1 MHMCFFFCIFAPK
14 LKNCAIMSDMFDKVI
29 LSPQKETGGVTLYLN
44 GREFSAPVSVTR
56 GQEVTISFRKK
67 GMLGRIA
74 GTNKT
79 EQKLIVSESMEYRIP
94 ALEWFRL
101 VSYQMIQVKVESGIT
116 VPYRLYINN
125 REVTNGYGVYI
136 REKDLDHVQIR
147 VVGTGYAEFN
157 DAVNLVG
164 KDSVEIML
172 SKEGDELT
180 LIIDGVEFTTRSPR
194 TVGTISVE
202 GHELYQMAGGKYRL
216 QKKPGYLVNNN
227 TTTTSGSK
235 TGLSDWLIVLVIA
248 LICLVVG
255 VVAGWAIFAPK
266 QAKVYSAETNAV
278 YPADSTILEAIEDL
292 NADPEPMAILTKKVD
307 APEPLEEPKPE
318 TEEVKA
324 KEEPKKEEAK
334 KDEPKKEEAKKDEP
348 KAETPAAPVTAKS
361 YSVLYERKNNKG
373 TELAERKM
381 EEVPELQG
389 LYKALAYYDRDKIL
403 NVYAPRIKSSDPN
416 MAAWNQL
423 VKAVRECP
431 DVKFSSKGYAIS
443 GNQSHNIT
451 IEEYIKLIR
460 KKQEEAKAKK

>member
-1 MHMCFFFCIFAPK
+1 
-14 LKNCAIMSDMFDKVI
+14 MSDMLDKVI

-44 GREFSAPVSVTR
+44 GREFNAPVSMTR

-79 EQKLIVSESMEYRIP
+79 EQKLTVTESMEYRIP
-94 ALEWFRL
+94 TLEWFKL
-101 VSYQMIQVKVESGIT
+101 VSYQMIQVKAESGTT

-136 REKDLDHVQIR
+136 RETDLEHVQIR

-157 DAVNLVG
+157 DTVNFVG
-164 KDSVEIML
+164 KDSVEIVL
-172 SKEGDELT
+172 TKEGDELT

-216 QKKPGYLVNNN
+216 QKKPGYLTNNGVVAGDKGIFGAI
-227 TTTTSGSK
+227 T
-235 TGLSDWLIVLVIA
+235 DWMVIGVIA
-248 LICLVVG
+248 LICLIVG
-255 VVAGWAIFAPK
+255 VVIGWAVFGDK
-266 QAKVYSAETNAV
+266 EAKVVRPVVEAT
-278 YPADSTILEAIEDL
+278 YPDSTIVEAVEEL
-292 NADPEPMAILTKKVD
+292 NADPEPMAIETKKAD
-307 APEPLEEPKPE
+307 APEPLEEPKAE
-318 TEEVKA
+318 NSEVKEEEKA
-324 KEEPKKEEAK
+324 ADASKE
-334 KDEPKKEEAKKDEP
+334 EP
-348 KAETPAAPVTAKS
+348 KAETPAPAPTAKAFKE
-361 YSVLYERKNNKG
+361 LYARKNNKG
-373 TELAERKM
+373 TELAERMM

-389 LYKALAYYDRDKIL
+389 LYRALAYYDRDKIL
-403 NVYAPRIKSSDPN
+403 NVYAPRVKSSDPN

-431 DVKFSSKGYAIS
+431 DVKFSSQGYAIS

>member
-1 MHMCFFFCIFAPK
+1 
-14 LKNCAIMSDMFDKVI
+14 MSDMLDKVI

-44 GREFSAPVSVTR
+44 GREFNAPVSMTR

-79 EQKLIVSESMEYRIP
+79 EQKLTVTESMEYRIP
-94 ALEWFRL
+94 TLEWFKL
-101 VSYQMIQVKVESGIT
+101 VSYQMIQVKAESGTT

-136 REKDLDHVQIR
+136 RETDLEHVQIR
-147 VVGTGYAEFN
+147 VAGTGYAEFN
-157 DAVNLVG
+157 DAVNFVG
-164 KDSVEIML
+164 KDSVEIVL
-172 SKEGDELT
+172 TKEGDELT

-202 GHELYQMAGGKYRL
+202 GYELYQMAGGKYRL
-216 QKKPGYLVNNN
+216 QKKPGYLTNNGVVAGDKGIFGAI
-227 TTTTSGSK
+227 T
-235 TGLSDWLIVLVIA
+235 DWMVIGVIA
-248 LICLVVG
+248 LICLIVG
-255 VVAGWAIFAPK
+255 VVIGWAVFGDK
-266 QAKVYSAETNAV
+266 EAKVVRPVVEAT
-278 YPADSTILEAIEDL
+278 YPDSTIVEAVEEL
-292 NADPEPMAILTKKVD
+292 NADPEPMAIETKKAD
-307 APEPLEEPKPE
+307 APEPLEEPKAE
-318 TEEVKA
+318 NSEVKEEEKA
-324 KEEPKKEEAK
+324 ADASKE
-334 KDEPKKEEAKKDEP
+334 EP
-348 KAETPAAPVTAKS
+348 KAETPAPAPTAKAFKE
-361 YSVLYERKNNKG
+361 LYARKNNKG
-373 TELAERKM
+373 TELAERMM

-389 LYKALAYYDRDKIL
+389 LYRALAYYDRDKIL
-403 NVYAPRIKSSDPN
+403 NVYAPRVKSSDPN

-431 DVKFSSKGYAIS
+431 DVKFSSQGYAIS

>member
-1 MHMCFFFCIFAPK
+1 
-14 LKNCAIMSDMFDKVI
+14 MSDMLDKVI

-44 GREFSAPVSVTR
+44 GREFNAPVSMTR

-79 EQKLIVSESMEYRIP
+79 EQKLTVTESMEYRIP
-94 ALEWFRL
+94 TLEWFKL
-101 VSYQMIQVKVESGIT
+101 VSYQMIQVKAESGTT

-136 REKDLDHVQIR
+136 RETDLEHVQIR

-157 DAVNLVG
+157 DTVNFVG
-164 KDSVEIML
+164 KDSVEIVL
-172 SKEGDELT
+172 TKEGDELT

-202 GHELYQMAGGKYRL
+202 GYELYQMAGGKYRL
-216 QKKPGYLVNNN
+216 QKKPGYLTNNGVAAGN
-227 TTTTSGSK
+227 KGIFGAIT
-235 TGLSDWLIVLVIA
+235 DWVVIGVIA
-248 LICLVVG
+248 LIGLIVG
-255 VVAGWAIFAPK
+255 VVIGSSWLVFGDK
-266 QAKVYSAETNAV
+266 ETKVVRPVVEAT
-278 YPADSTILEAIEDL
+278 YPDSTILEAVEEL
-292 NADPEPMAILTKKVD
+292 NADPEPMAIETKKAE
-307 APEPLEEPKPE
+307 APEPLEEPKAE
-318 TEEVKA
+318 NGEVKEEEKA
-324 KEEPKKEEAK
+324 ADASKE
-334 KDEPKKEEAKKDEP
+334 EP
-348 KAETPAAPVTAKS
+348 KAETPAPAPTAKAFKE
-361 YSVLYERKNNKG
+361 LYARKNNKG
-373 TELAERKM
+373 TELAERMM

-389 LYKALAYYDRDKIL
+389 LYRALAYYDRDKIL
-403 NVYAPRIKSSDPN
+403 NVYAPRVKSSDPN

-431 DVKFSSKGYAIS
+431 DVKFSSQGYAIS

>member
-1 MHMCFFFCIFAPK
+1 M
-14 LKNCAIMSDMFDKVI
+14 LDKVI

-44 GREFSAPVSVTR
+44 GREFNAPVSMTR

-79 EQKLIVSESMEYRIP
+79 EQKLTVTESMEYRIP
-94 ALEWFRL
+94 TLEWFKL
-101 VSYQMIQVKVESGIT
+101 VSYQMIQVKAESGTT

-136 REKDLDHVQIR
+136 RETDLEHVQIR

-157 DAVNLVG
+157 DTVNFVG
-164 KDSVEIML
+164 KDSVEIVL
-172 SKEGDELT
+172 TKEGDELT

-202 GHELYQMAGGKYRL
+202 GYELYQMAGGKYRL
-216 QKKPGYLVNNN
+216 QKKPGYLTNNGVAAGN
-227 TTTTSGSK
+227 KGIFGAIT
-235 TGLSDWLIVLVIA
+235 DWVVIGVIA
-248 LICLVVG
+248 LIGLIVG
-255 VVAGWAIFAPK
+255 VVIGSSWLVFGDK
-266 QAKVYSAETNAV
+266 ETKVVRPVVEAT
-278 YPADSTILEAIEDL
+278 YPDSTILEAVEEL
-292 NADPEPMAILTKKVD
+292 NADPEPMAIETKKAE
-307 APEPLEEPKPE
+307 APEPLEEPKAE
-318 TEEVKA
+318 NGEVKEEEKA
-324 KEEPKKEEAK
+324 ADASKE
-334 KDEPKKEEAKKDEP
+334 EP
-348 KAETPAAPVTAKS
+348 KAETPAPAPTAKAFKE
-361 YSVLYERKNNKG
+361 LYARKNNKG
-373 TELAERKM
+373 TELAERMM

-389 LYKALAYYDRDKIL
+389 LYRALAYYDRDKIL
-403 NVYAPRIKSSDPN
+403 NVYAPRVKSSDPN

-431 DVKFSSKGYAIS
+431 DVKFSSQGYAIS

>member
-1 MHMCFFFCIFAPK
+1 
-14 LKNCAIMSDMFDKVI
+14 MSTMLDKVI
-29 LSPQKETGGVTLYLN
+29 LSPQKETDGVTLYLN

-79 EQKLIVSESMEYRIP
+79 EQKIVVSESMEYRIP
-94 ALEWFRL
+94 TLEWFRL
-101 VSYQMIQVKVESGIT
+101 ISYQMIQVKAESGTT

-136 REKDLDHVQIR
+136 RESDLDHVQIR
-147 VVGTGYAEFN
+147 VMGTGYAEFN
-157 DAVNLVG
+157 DAVNFVG
-164 KDSVEIML
+164 KDSVEIVL

-180 LIIDGVEFTTRSPR
+180 LIIDGVEFTSRSSR
-194 TVGTISVE
+194 TVATISVE

-216 QKKPGYLVNNN
+216 QKKPGYLVN
-227 TTTTSGSK
+227 TPTTSTKK
-235 TGLSDWLIVLVIA
+235 TGLSDWLIVLVIS
-248 LICLVVG
+248 LICLVIG
-255 VVAGWAIFAPK
+255 VVIGWAIFAPK
-266 QAKVYSAETNAV
+266 EAKVYSAVPAQ

-292 NADPEPMAILTKKVD
+292 NEDPEPMAIETKKAE
-307 APEPLEEPKPE
+307 APAPLEEPKA
-318 TEEVKA
+318 EEVA
-324 KEEPKKEEAK
+324 ANEETK
-334 KDEPKKEEAKKDEP
+334 KDEPKKEEP
-348 KAETPAAPVTAKS
+348 KVETPAPAQANAKVFP
-361 YSVLYERKNNKG
+361 VLYERKNNKG

-403 NVYAPRIKSSDPN
+403 NVYAPRIKSNDPN

-451 IEEYIKLIR
+451 IEEYIRMIR
-460 KKQEEAKAKK
+460 KKQEEAKK

>member
-1 MHMCFFFCIFAPK
+1 
-14 LKNCAIMSDMFDKVI
+14 MSDMLDKVI

-44 GREFSAPVSVTR
+44 GREFNAPVSMTR
-56 GQEVTISFRKK
+56 GLEVTISFRKK

-79 EQKLIVSESMEYRIP
+79 EQKLTVTESMEYRIP
-94 ALEWFRL
+94 TLEWFKL
-101 VSYQMIQVKVESGIT
+101 VSYQMIQVKAESGTT

-136 REKDLDHVQIR
+136 RETDLEHVQIR

-157 DAVNLVG
+157 DAVNFVG
-164 KDSVEIML
+164 KDSVEIVL
-172 SKEGDELT
+172 TKEGDELT

-202 GHELYQMAGGKYRL
+202 GYELYQMAGGKYRL
-216 QKKPGYLVNNN
+216 QKKPGYLTNNGVVAGDKGIFGAI
-227 TTTTSGSK
+227 T
-235 TGLSDWLIVLVIA
+235 DWMVIGVIA
-248 LICLVVG
+248 LICLIVG
-255 VVAGWAIFAPK
+255 VVIGWAVFGDK
-266 QAKVYSAETNAV
+266 EAKVVRPVVEAT
-278 YPADSTILEAIEDL
+278 YPDSTIVEAVEEL
-292 NADPEPMAILTKKVD
+292 NADPEPMAIETKKAD
-307 APEPLEEPKPE
+307 APEPLEEPKAE
-318 TEEVKA
+318 NSEVKEEEKA
-324 KEEPKKEEAK
+324 ADASKE
-334 KDEPKKEEAKKDEP
+334 EP
-348 KAETPAAPVTAKS
+348 KAETPAPAPTAKAFKE
-361 YSVLYERKNNKG
+361 LYARKNNKG
-373 TELAERKM
+373 TELAERMM

-389 LYKALAYYDRDKIL
+389 LYRALAYYDRDKIL
-403 NVYAPRIKSSDPN
+403 NVYAPRVKSSDPN

-431 DVKFSSKGYAIS
+431 DVKFSSQGYAIS

>member
-1 MHMCFFFCIFAPK
+1 M
-14 LKNCAIMSDMFDKVI
+14 
-29 LSPQKETGGVTLYLN
+29 TLYLN

-79 EQKLIVSESMEYRIP
+79 EQKLIVTESMEYRIP
-94 ALEWFRL
+94 TLEWFRL
-101 VSYQMIQVKVESGIT
+101 VSYQMIQVKAETGTT

-136 REKDLDHVQIR
+136 RESDLDHVQIH
-147 VVGTGYAEFN
+147 VVGTGYAEFD
-157 DAVNLVG
+157 DAVNFVG
-164 KDSVEIML
+164 KDSVEIVL
-172 SKEGDELT
+172 SKQGDELT
-180 LIIDGVEFTTRSPR
+180 LIIDGVEFTTRSSR

-216 QKKPGYLVNNN
+216 QKKPGYLIN
-227 TTTTSGSK
+227 TQPTGKKSGFQ
-235 TGLSDWLIVLVIA
+235 DWIVVLVIA
-248 LICLVVG
+248 LVCLVVG
-255 VVAGWAIFAPK
+255 VVVGWALFAPK
-266 QAKVYSAETNAV
+266 EAQVQRAVQAQ
-278 YPADSTILEAIEDL
+278 YPTDTLLEAIEDL
-292 NADPEPMAILTKKVD
+292 NAEPEPMAIQTKKVD
-307 APEPLEEPKPE
+307 APEPLEEPKVEE
-318 TEEVKA
+318 TAAAEQKKEEVK
-324 KEEPKKEEAK
+324 KEDVK
-334 KDEPKKEEAKKDEP
+334 KDEPKKEEP
-348 KAETPAAPVTAKS
+348 KVEAAPQQAVAPQS
-361 YSVLYERKNNKG
+361 FPVLYERKNNKG

-389 LYKALAYYDRDKIL
+389 LYRALAFYDRDKIL
-403 NVYAPRIKSSDPN
+403 NVYAPRIKSNDPN
-416 MAAWNQL
+416 MASWNQL

-443 GNQSHNIT
+443 SGQSHNIT

>member
-1 MHMCFFFCIFAPK
+1 
-14 LKNCAIMSDMFDKVI
+14 MSDMLDKVI

-44 GREFSAPVSVTR
+44 GREFNAPVSMTR

-79 EQKLIVSESMEYRIP
+79 EQKLTVTESMEYRIP
-94 ALEWFRL
+94 TLEWFKL
-101 VSYQMIQVKVESGIT
+101 VSYQMIQVKAESGTT

-136 REKDLDHVQIR
+136 RETDLEHVQIR

-157 DAVNLVG
+157 DAVNFVG
-164 KDSVEIML
+164 KDSVEIVL
-172 SKEGDELT
+172 TKEGDELT

-202 GHELYQMAGGKYRL
+202 GYELYQMAGGKYRL
-216 QKKPGYLVNNN
+216 QKKPGYLTNNGVAAGN
-227 TTTTSGSK
+227 KGIFGAIT
-235 TGLSDWLIVLVIA
+235 DWVVIGVIA
-248 LICLVVG
+248 LIGLIVG
-255 VVAGWAIFAPK
+255 VVIGSSWVVFGDK
-266 QAKVYSAETNAV
+266 ETKVVRPVVEAT
-278 YPADSTILEAIEDL
+278 YPDSTILEAVEEL
-292 NADPEPMAILTKKVD
+292 NADPEPMAIETKKAD
-307 APEPLEEPKPE
+307 APEPLEEPKAE
-318 TEEVKA
+318 NSEVKEEEKA
-324 KEEPKKEEAK
+324 ADASKE
-334 KDEPKKEEAKKDEP
+334 EP
-348 KAETPAAPVTAKS
+348 KAETPAPAPTAKAFKE
-361 YSVLYERKNNKG
+361 LYARKNNKG
-373 TELAERKM
+373 TELAERMM

-389 LYKALAYYDRDKIL
+389 LYRALAYYDRDKIL
-403 NVYAPRIKSSDPN
+403 NVYAPRVKSSDPN

-431 DVKFSSKGYAIS
+431 DVKFSSQGYAIS

>member
-1 MHMCFFFCIFAPK
+1 
-14 LKNCAIMSDMFDKVI
+14 MSDMLDKVI

-44 GREFSAPVSVTR
+44 GREFNAPVSMTR

-79 EQKLIVSESMEYRIP
+79 EQKLTVTESMEYRIP
-94 ALEWFRL
+94 TLEWFKL
-101 VSYQMIQVKVESGIT
+101 VSYQMIQVKAESGTT

-136 REKDLDHVQIR
+136 RETDLEHVQIR

-157 DAVNLVG
+157 DTVNFVG
-164 KDSVEIML
+164 KDSVEIVL
-172 SKEGDELT
+172 TKEGDELT

-216 QKKPGYLVNNN
+216 QKKPGYLTNNGVVAGDKGIFGAI
-227 TTTTSGSK
+227 T
-235 TGLSDWLIVLVIA
+235 DWMVIGVIA
-248 LICLVVG
+248 LICLIVG
-255 VVAGWAIFAPK
+255 VVIGWAVFGDK
-266 QAKVYSAETNAV
+266 EAKVVRPVVEAT
-278 YPADSTILEAIEDL
+278 YPDSTIVEAVEEL
-292 NADPEPMAILTKKVD
+292 NADPEPMAIETKKAD
-307 APEPLEEPKPE
+307 APEPLEEPKAE
-318 TEEVKA
+318 NSEVKEEEKA
-324 KEEPKKEEAK
+324 TDASKE
-334 KDEPKKEEAKKDEP
+334 EP
-348 KAETPAAPVTAKS
+348 KAETPAPAPTAKAFKE
-361 YSVLYERKNNKG
+361 LYARKNNKG
-373 TELAERKM
+373 TELAERMM

-389 LYKALAYYDRDKIL
+389 LYRALAYYDRDKIL
-403 NVYAPRIKSSDPN
+403 NVYAPRVKSSDPN

-431 DVKFSSKGYAIS
+431 DVKFSSQGYAIS

>member
-1 MHMCFFFCIFAPK
+1 
-14 LKNCAIMSDMFDKVI
+14 MSDMLDKVI

-44 GREFSAPVSVTR
+44 GREFNAPVSMTR

-79 EQKLIVSESMEYRIP
+79 EQKLTVTESMEYRIP
-94 ALEWFRL
+94 TLEWFKL
-101 VSYQMIQVKVESGIT
+101 VSYQMIQVKAESGTT

-136 REKDLDHVQIR
+136 RETDLEHVQIR

-157 DAVNLVG
+157 DAVNFVG
-164 KDSVEIML
+164 KDSVEIVL
-172 SKEGDELT
+172 TKEGDELT

-202 GHELYQMAGGKYRL
+202 GYELYQMAGGKYRL
-216 QKKPGYLVNNN
+216 QKKPGYLTNNGVVAGDKGFFGAI
-227 TTTTSGSK
+227 T
-235 TGLSDWLIVLVIA
+235 DWMVIGVIA
-248 LICLVVG
+248 LICLIVG
-255 VVAGWAIFAPK
+255 VVIGWAVFGDK
-266 QAKVYSAETNAV
+266 EAKVVRPVVEAT
-278 YPADSTILEAIEDL
+278 YPDSTIVEAVEEL
-292 NADPEPMAILTKKVD
+292 NADPEPMAIETKKAD
-307 APEPLEEPKPE
+307 APEPLEEPKAE
-318 TEEVKA
+318 NSEVKEEEKA
-324 KEEPKKEEAK
+324 ADASKE
-334 KDEPKKEEAKKDEP
+334 EP
-348 KAETPAAPVTAKS
+348 KAETPAPAPTAKAFKE
-361 YSVLYERKNNKG
+361 LYARKNNKG
-373 TELAERKM
+373 TELAERMM

-389 LYKALAYYDRDKIL
+389 LYRALAYYDRDKIL
-403 NVYAPRIKSSDPN
+403 NVYAPRVKSSDPN

-431 DVKFSSKGYAIS
+431 DVKFSSQGYAIS

>member
-1 MHMCFFFCIFAPK
+1 M
-14 LKNCAIMSDMFDKVI
+14 LDKVI

-44 GREFSAPVSVTR
+44 GREFNAPVSMTR

-79 EQKLIVSESMEYRIP
+79 EQKLTVTESMEYRIP
-94 ALEWFRL
+94 TLEWFKL
-101 VSYQMIQVKVESGIT
+101 VSYQMIQVKAESGTT

-136 REKDLDHVQIR
+136 RETDLEHVQIR

-157 DAVNLVG
+157 DAVNFVG
-164 KDSVEIML
+164 KDSVEIVL
-172 SKEGDELT
+172 TKEGDELT

-202 GHELYQMAGGKYRL
+202 GYELYQMAGGKYRL
-216 QKKPGYLVNNN
+216 QKKPGYLTNNGVVAGDKGIFGAI
-227 TTTTSGSK
+227 T
-235 TGLSDWLIVLVIA
+235 DWMVIGVIA
-248 LICLVVG
+248 LICLIVG
-255 VVAGWAIFAPK
+255 VVIGWAVFGDK
-266 QAKVYSAETNAV
+266 EAKVVRPVVEAT
-278 YPADSTILEAIEDL
+278 YPDSTIVEAVEEL
-292 NADPEPMAILTKKVD
+292 NADPEPMAIETKKAD
-307 APEPLEEPKPE
+307 APEPLEEPKAE
-318 TEEVKA
+318 NSEV
-324 KEEPKKEEAK
+324 KEEAA
-334 KDEPKKEEAKKDEP
+334 DASKEEP
-348 KAETPAAPVTAKS
+348 KAETPAPAPTAKAFKE
-361 YSVLYERKNNKG
+361 LYARKNNKG
-373 TELAERKM
+373 TELAERMM

-389 LYKALAYYDRDKIL
+389 LYRALAYYDRDKIL
-403 NVYAPRIKSSDPN
+403 NVYAPRVKSSDPN

-431 DVKFSSKGYAIS
+431 DVKFSSQGYAIS

>member
-1 MHMCFFFCIFAPK
+1 M
-14 LKNCAIMSDMFDKVI
+14 LDKVI
-29 LSPQKETGGVTLYLN
+29 LSPQKETGGVILYLN
-44 GREFSAPVSVTR
+44 GREFNAPVSMTR

-79 EQKLIVSESMEYRIP
+79 EQKLTVTESMEYRIP
-94 ALEWFRL
+94 TLEWFKL
-101 VSYQMIQVKVESGIT
+101 VSYQMIQVKAESGTT

-136 REKDLDHVQIR
+136 RETDLEHVQIR

-157 DAVNLVG
+157 DAVNFVG
-164 KDSVEIML
+164 KDSVEIVL
-172 SKEGDELT
+172 TKEGDELT

-202 GHELYQMAGGKYRL
+202 GYELYQMAGGKYRL
-216 QKKPGYLVNNN
+216 QKKPGYLTNNGVVAGDKGIFGAI
-227 TTTTSGSK
+227 T
-235 TGLSDWLIVLVIA
+235 DWMVIGVIA
-248 LICLVVG
+248 LICLIVG
-255 VVAGWAIFAPK
+255 VVIGWAVFGDK
-266 QAKVYSAETNAV
+266 EAKVVRPVVEAT
-278 YPADSTILEAIEDL
+278 YPDSTIVEAVEEL
-292 NADPEPMAILTKKVD
+292 NADPEPMAIETKKAD
-307 APEPLEEPKPE
+307 APEPLEEPKAE
-318 TEEVKA
+318 NNEVKEEEKA
-324 KEEPKKEEAK
+324 ADASKE
-334 KDEPKKEEAKKDEP
+334 EP
-348 KAETPAAPVTAKS
+348 KAETPAPAPTAKAFKE
-361 YSVLYERKNNKG
+361 LYARKNNKG
-373 TELAERKM
+373 TELAERMM

-389 LYKALAYYDRDKIL
+389 LYRALAYYDRDKIL
-403 NVYAPRIKSSDPN
+403 NVYAPRVKSSDPN

-431 DVKFSSKGYAIS
+431 DVKFSSQGYAIS

>member
-1 MHMCFFFCIFAPK
+1 M
-14 LKNCAIMSDMFDKVI
+14 LDKVI

-44 GREFSAPVSVTR
+44 GREFNAPVSMTR

-79 EQKLIVSESMEYRIP
+79 EQKLTVTESMEYRIP
-94 ALEWFRL
+94 TLEWFKL
-101 VSYQMIQVKVESGIT
+101 VSYQMIQVKAESGTT

-136 REKDLDHVQIR
+136 RETDLEHVQIR

-157 DAVNLVG
+157 DAVNFVG
-164 KDSVEIML
+164 KDSVEIVL
-172 SKEGDELT
+172 TKEGDELT

-202 GHELYQMAGGKYRL
+202 GYELYQMAGGKYRL
-216 QKKPGYLVNNN
+216 QKKPGYLTNNGVVAGDKGIFGAI
-227 TTTTSGSK
+227 T
-235 TGLSDWLIVLVIA
+235 DWMVIGVIA
-248 LICLVVG
+248 LICLIVG
-255 VVAGWAIFAPK
+255 VVIGWAVFGDK
-266 QAKVYSAETNAV
+266 EAKVVRPVVEAT
-278 YPADSTILEAIEDL
+278 YPDSTIVEAVEEL
-292 NADPEPMAILTKKVD
+292 NADPEPMAIETKKAD
-307 APEPLEEPKPE
+307 APEPLEEPKAE
-318 TEEVKA
+318 NSEVKEEEKA
-324 KEEPKKEEAK
+324 ADASKE
-334 KDEPKKEEAKKDEP
+334 EP
-348 KAETPAAPVTAKS
+348 KAETPVPAPTAKAFKE
-361 YSVLYERKNNKG
+361 LYARKNNKG
-373 TELAERKM
+373 TELAERMM

-389 LYKALAYYDRDKIL
+389 LYRALAYYDRDKIL
-403 NVYAPRIKSSDPN
+403 NVYAPRVKSSDPN

-431 DVKFSSKGYAIS
+431 DVKFSSQGYAIS

>member
-1 MHMCFFFCIFAPK
+1 M
-14 LKNCAIMSDMFDKVI
+14 LDKVI

-44 GREFSAPVSVTR
+44 GREFNAPVSMTR

-79 EQKLIVSESMEYRIP
+79 EQKLTVTESMEYRIP
-94 ALEWFRL
+94 TLEWFKL
-101 VSYQMIQVKVESGIT
+101 VSYQMIQVKAESGTT

-136 REKDLDHVQIR
+136 RETDLEHVQIR

-157 DAVNLVG
+157 DAVNFVG
-164 KDSVEIML
+164 KDSVEIVL
-172 SKEGDELT
+172 TKEGDELT

-202 GHELYQMAGGKYRL
+202 GYELYQMAGGKYRL
-216 QKKPGYLVNNN
+216 QKKPGYLTNNGVVAGDKGIFGAI
-227 TTTTSGSK
+227 T
-235 TGLSDWLIVLVIA
+235 DWMVIGVIA
-248 LICLVVG
+248 LICLIVG
-255 VVAGWAIFAPK
+255 VVIGWAVFGDK
-266 QAKVYSAETNAV
+266 EAKVVRPVVEAT
-278 YPADSTILEAIEDL
+278 YPDSTIVEAVEEL
-292 NADPEPMAILTKKVD
+292 NADPEPMAIETKKAD
-307 APEPLEEPKPE
+307 APEPLEEPKAE
-318 TEEVKA
+318 NSEVKEEEKA
-324 KEEPKKEEAK
+324 ADASKE
-334 KDEPKKEEAKKDEP
+334 EP
-348 KAETPAAPVTAKS
+348 KAETPAPAPTAKAFKE
-361 YSVLYERKNNKG
+361 LYARKNNKG
-373 TELAERKM
+373 TELAERMM

-389 LYKALAYYDRDKIL
+389 LYRALAYYDRDKIL
-403 NVYAPRIKSSDPN
+403 NVYAPRVKSSDPN

-431 DVKFSSKGYAIS
+431 DVKFSSQGYAIS

>member
-1 MHMCFFFCIFAPK
+1 
-14 LKNCAIMSDMFDKVI
+14 MSDMLDKVI

-44 GREFSAPVSVTR
+44 GREFNAPVSMTR

-79 EQKLIVSESMEYRIP
+79 EQKLTVTESMEYRIP
-94 ALEWFRL
+94 TLEWFKL
-101 VSYQMIQVKVESGIT
+101 VSYQMIQVKAESGTT

-136 REKDLDHVQIR
+136 RETDLEHVQIR

-157 DAVNLVG
+157 DAVNFVG
-164 KDSVEIML
+164 KDSVEIVL
-172 SKEGDELT
+172 TKEGDELT

-202 GHELYQMAGGKYRL
+202 GYELYQMAGGKYRL
-216 QKKPGYLVNNN
+216 QKKPGYLTNNGVVAGDKGIFGAI
-227 TTTTSGSK
+227 T
-235 TGLSDWLIVLVIA
+235 DWMVIGVIA
-248 LICLVVG
+248 LICLIVG
-255 VVAGWAIFAPK
+255 VVIGWAVFGDK
-266 QAKVYSAETNAV
+266 EAKVVRPVVEAT
-278 YPADSTILEAIEDL
+278 YPDSTIVEAVEEL
-292 NADPEPMAILTKKVD
+292 NADPEPMAIETKKAD
-307 APEPLEEPKPE
+307 APEPLEEPKAE
-318 TEEVKA
+318 NSEVKEEEKA
-324 KEEPKKEEAK
+324 ADASKE
-334 KDEPKKEEAKKDEP
+334 EP
-348 KAETPAAPVTAKS
+348 KAETPAPAPTAKAFKE
-361 YSVLYERKNNKG
+361 LYARKNNKG
-373 TELAERKM
+373 TELAERMM

-389 LYKALAYYDRDKIL
+389 LYRALAYYDRDKIL
-403 NVYAPRIKSSDPN
+403 NVYAPRVKSSDPN

-431 DVKFSSKGYAIS
+431 DVKFSSQGYAIS